1 MAQFRNDLGQTAYLA
16 RSYQTS
22 STETPLLRPKSIHKS
37 LAGVLLIGWSSRVG
51 KAIGRVVSV
60 MKVLSLQSEN
70 GSII

>member
-1 MAQFRNDLGQTAYLA
+1 MAQFSNDLGQTGHLA

-37 LAGVLLIGWSSRVG
+37 LAGVLLIVWSSRVG
-51 KAIGRVVSV
+51 KAIGRIVSV

>member
-37 LAGVLLIGWSSRVG
+37 LAGVLLIVWSSRVG

>member
-1 MAQFRNDLGQTAYLA
+1 MAQFSNDLGQTAYLA

-37 LAGVLLIGWSSRVG
+37 LAGVLLIVWSSRVG

>member
-1 MAQFRNDLGQTAYLA
+1 MAQFSDDLGQTAHLA

-37 LAGVLLIGWSSRVG
+37 LAGVLLIVWSSRVG
-51 KAIGRVVSV
+51 KAIGRIVSV

>member
-1 MAQFRNDLGQTAYLA
+1 MAQFSDDLGQTALLA

-37 LAGVLLIGWSSRVG
+37 LAGVLLIVWSSRVG
-51 KAIGRVVSV
+51 KAIGRIVSA

>member
-1 MAQFRNDLGQTAYLA
+1 MAQFSNDLGQTAHLA
-16 RSYQTS
+16 SCYQTS

-37 LAGVLLIGWSSRVG
+37 LAGVLLIVWSSRVG
-51 KAIGRVVSV
+51 KAIGRIVSV

>member
-37 LAGVLLIGWSSRVG
+37 LAGVLLIVWSSRVG
-51 KAIGRVVSV
+51 KAIGRIVSV